1 MTNSEIIFAYWD
13 CPLMYSTSVQH
24 QKMFNFLSCLH
35 QHVDKQMAMQG
46 KALTI
51 INAEIAS
58 LRSSDRN

>member
-24 QKMFNFLSCLH
+24 QKMSNFLSCLH

-51 INAEIAS
+51 VNTKVAS
-58 LRSSDRN
+58 LCSSGRN